1 MSSPPDHLPP
11 DWSLS
16 GSMCRVCL
24 RSDPAASW
32 SLFECTVAGKSL
44 VQALSLV
51 GGIQVQTGDNF
62 PKSCCSNCLA
72 RVEAALK
79 LREQCLE
86 SDRRLG
92 VMFAVTVKNE
102 PPEEEEEEE
111 DPFVAC
117 SQGYFEPARAEE
129 HSVASVLQ
137 HFGLDGFLAIVEGQ
151 DLESVELFSCLLEQ
165 DLQKML
171 PNETV
176 GTIIRFRKAVAHA
189 KQLLAK
195 SSSDER
201 KAKHVEPEPIPRK
214 KRRIERPLLE
224 HPVIVANPN
233 QDHVNLPALLQ
244 TFEGQCIM
252 THYVRNG
259 NQLDNQTQ
267 GKLLKL
273 IVEQLAVTVRIQDIQ
288 RSWFEAIFAAIVE
301 AFPSESEL
309 IEVYRGKLQ
318 QIRYKLTRKIKRNSG
333 FEVAEQGNGVAVN
346 GEEEPLIDEDEA
358 IASKLWLQGGRE
370 PWKSVLL
377 HWDKSFQLRNKIY
390 QSSGSNKLGELWRDD
405 GWPILKQPNG
415 LDLIRRD
422 FNRMFS
428 PSSDVFQVWPRI
440 KKAVCTFGRLNLKNK
455 NLLAVLAKFEEGG
468 YTDDHLFIQLLAG
481 LLPPGITTR
490 KFRPKFEEINAA
502 FMREVASL
510 AEVDKA
516 LAKYRTALAEHKLSV
531 QPHVLHIADQSRYL
545 VYVGEGRY
553 YEARGGLLD
562 AVDGVLKVCLV
573 TGQAFTAEA
582 KPMWTFV
589 QRFCYGVKTDSDNSY
604 ACLRSLQAFLRQ
616 AQERE

>member
-1 MSSPPDHLPP
+1 
-11 DWSLS
+11 
-16 GSMCRVCL
+16 
-24 RSDPAASW
+24 
-32 SLFECTVAGKSL
+32 
-44 VQALSLV
+44 
-51 GGIQVQTGDNF
+51 
-62 PKSCCSNCLA
+62 
-72 RVEAALK
+72 
-79 LREQCLE
+79 
-86 SDRRLG
+86 
-92 VMFAVTVKNE
+92 
-102 PPEEEEEEE
+102 
-111 DPFVAC
+111 
-117 SQGYFEPARAEE
+117 
-129 HSVASVLQ
+129 
-137 HFGLDGFLAIVEGQ
+137 
-151 DLESVELFSCLLEQ
+151 
-165 DLQKML
+165 
-171 PNETV
+171 
-176 GTIIRFRKAVAHA
+176 
-189 KQLLAK
+189 
-195 SSSDER
+195 
-201 KAKHVEPEPIPRK
+201 
-214 KRRIERPLLE
+214 
-224 HPVIVANPN
+224 
-233 QDHVNLPALLQ
+233 
-244 TFEGQCIM
+244 M

-309 IEVYRGKLQ
+309 VEVYRGKLQ

-415 LDLIRRD
+415 IDLIRRD

-440 KKAVCTFGRLNLKNK
+440 KKPVCTFGRLNLKNK

-490 KFRPKFEEINAA
+490 KFRPKFEETNAA
-502 FMREVASL
+502 FMREVATL
-510 AEVDKA
+510 AEVDEA

>member
-1 MSSPPDHLPP
+1 MSSPPNQLPP

-92 VMFAVTVKNE
+92 VMFAVT
-102 PPEEEEEEE
+102 
-111 DPFVAC
+111 
-117 SQGYFEPARAEE
+117 
-129 HSVASVLQ
+129 

-224 HPVIVANPN
+224 QPIIVANPN

-309 IEVYRGKLQ
+309 VEVYRGKLQ

-415 LDLIRRD
+415 IDLIRRD

-455 NLLAVLAKFEEGG
+455 NLLAVLAKFEEE
-468 YTDDHLFIQLLAG
+468 T
-481 LLPPGITTR
+481 
-490 KFRPKFEEINAA
+490 NAA
-502 FMREVASL
+502 FMREVATL
-510 AEVDKA
+510 AEVDEA

-573 TGQAFTAEA
+573 TGQGFTAEA